1 MSHNCKA
8 ILFHCI
14 DFRLINETS
23 RWMNEQS
30 LIGDCDVVAVA
41 GSSKAIVDG
50 SDNIRDFLL
59 GQINTSCTLHNC
71 QQVVLVH
78 HSDCGAYRNSYNF
91 ASPEEEKA
99 KQVIDMKKA
108 EEIIK
113 DRFPEL
119 KVIKIWA
126 QMADSDGKNVEFAE
140 IN

>member
-1 MSHNCKA
+1 MS
-8 ILFHCI
+8 
-14 DFRLINETS
+14 
-23 RWMNEQS
+23 EQN

-91 ASPEEEKA
+91 ASPEECKKYSLA
-99 KQVIDMKKA
+99 KIKEFMKKH
-108 EEIIK
+108 
-113 DRFPEL
+113 
-119 KVIKIWA
+119 
-126 QMADSDGKNVEFAE
+126 QS
-140 IN
+140 